1 MSISQI
7 PHYRCALAL
16 MATVPMPGIDA
27 TTRLSPPLTPT
38 EAAALQHRFLR
49 DISGNIGN
57 IVDTGR
63 AHGVIVF
70 TPARS
75 ESTVK
80 ELVPKGFKLFPQ
92 RGETPGAIL
101 SNAIE
106 DLLNRGFPAVCL
118 INGHSP
124 TLPRSFI
131 EVAIESL
138 ARPGDRI
145 VLGPVDGG
153 GYYLMGHKQP
163 PGDLLDRV
171 TSGTSNIVAHT
182 TTRAAANGL
191 KVEMLPP
198 WYEVN
203 DAKTLHRLHLDLLGP
218 DRPEKAYPAPFTR
231 EYLAK
236 IRPATQT

>member
-1 MSISQI
+1 VSISRI

-16 MATVPMPGIDA
+16 MAKVPMPAIDA
-27 TTRLSPPLTPT
+27 PMRLSPPLTAI

-49 DISGNIGN
+49 DIAGNIED
-57 IVDTGR
+57 IVDAGR
-63 AHGVIVF
+63 AHGVVVF
-70 TPARS
+70 TPARA
-75 ESTVK
+75 ESTIK

-92 RGETPGAIL
+92 RGEAPGTIL

-106 DLLNRGFPAVCL
+106 DLLDRGFPAVCL
-118 INGHSP
+118 INGDSP
-124 TLPRSFI
+124 TLPRRFI

-163 PGDLLDRV
+163 PGDLFDRITSATSDIV
-171 TSGTSNIVAHT
+171 THT

-203 DAKTLHRLHLDLLGP
+203 DSKMLDRLYLDLLGP
-218 DRPEKAYPAPFTR
+218 NRHRSAYPAPFTR
-231 EYLAK
+231 EYLTK
-236 IRPATQT
+236 LRPSTGV